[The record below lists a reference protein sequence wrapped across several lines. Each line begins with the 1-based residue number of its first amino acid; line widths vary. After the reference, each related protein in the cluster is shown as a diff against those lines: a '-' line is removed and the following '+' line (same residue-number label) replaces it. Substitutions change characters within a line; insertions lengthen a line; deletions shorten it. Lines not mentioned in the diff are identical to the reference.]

1 MTNTQSANHAD
12 RISAMHAWARASQI
26 QRRGNRAI
34 TERWAT
40 PLRVVLV
47 VIERDADGNV
57 LDITNFTTLEQ

>member
-1 MTNTQSANHAD
+1 MTNTQSADRAD

-26 QRRGNRAI
+26 QRRGNRAL
-34 TERWAT
+34 TERWTT

-57 LDITNFTTLEQ
+57 LDITNVTSLEQ